1 MMVTMNEI
9 KISPSV
15 VCADLSQLGN
25 QVKLLDEAGVDLFH
39 WDVMDG
45 VFVHNFCLAPDL
57 ITACRPFTMKPFD
70 VHMCIADPAGFIPEI
85 VATGSDIISLQFES
99 TPHIFR
105 AVQTIHKA
113 GRKAGVVIS
122 PKTPLTDLEYLLDDL
137 QMVTVMTVDV
147 GFAGQT
153 FLTPMLDKIR
163 KLREMIDA
171 RNLDVDIQV
180 DGQINDKT
188 FESVIQAGANVL
200 VVGTSG
206 LFNLDADLVKAV
218 QMVREKVNKIVGA

>member
-1 MMVTMNEI
+1 MNEI

-45 VFVHNFCLAPDL
+45 VFVHNFCLATDL
-57 ITACRPFTMKPFD
+57 ITACRPFTLKPFD
-70 VHMCIADPAGFIPEI
+70 VHMCIVDPAGFIPEI

-113 GRKAGVVIS
+113 GRKACVVIS
-122 PKTPLTDLEYLLDDL
+122 PKTPLTELDYLLDDL

-206 LFNLDADLVKAV
+206 LFNLDADLGKAV
-218 QMVREKVNKIVGA
+218 QMVREKVSKIVGA

>member
-1 MMVTMNEI
+1 MKEI

-45 VFVHNFCLAPDL
+45 VFVHNFCLTPD
-57 ITACRPFTMKPFD
+57 IIAACRSFTSKPFD

-85 VATGSDIISLQFES
+85 VETGSDIISLQYES
-99 TPHIFR
+99 TPHLFR

-113 GRKAGVVIS
+113 GRQAGVVIS
-122 PKTPLTDLEYLLDDL
+122 PKTPLADLEYILGDL

-171 RNLDVDIQV
+171 RGLDVDIQV

-188 FESVIQAGANVL
+188 FKSVIEAGANVM

-206 LFNLDADLVKAV
+206 LFNVDDDLTKGV
-218 QMVREKVNKIVGA
+218 QIVREKLDKIAEAL

>member
-1 MMVTMNEI
+1 MKEI

-15 VCADLSQLGN
+15 VCADLSQLGS
-25 QVKLLDEAGVDLFH
+25 QVRLLDEAGVDLFH

-45 VFVHNFCLAPDL
+45 VFVHNFCLTPDV
-57 ITACRPFTMKPFD
+57 IAACRPFTNKPFD

-85 VATGSDIISLQFES
+85 VETGSDIISLQYES
-99 TPHIFR
+99 TPHLFR
-105 AVQTIHKA
+105 AVQTIHKY

-122 PKTPLTDLEYLLDDL
+122 PKTPLADLEYILGDL

-171 RNLDVDIQV
+171 RGLDVDIQV

-188 FESVIQAGANVL
+188 FESVIEAGANVM

-206 LFNLDADLVKAV
+206 LFNVDDDLTKGV
-218 QMVREKVNKIVGA
+218 QIVREKLDKIAKAL